1 MHNGPVADPRR
12 QQAAAAAAYD
22 KTGRVVGPDATVAG
36 GGGRVSDSSAGSG
49 GVSHSVKTNI
59 SVNNSE
65 LSKPGSKAA
74 ASVNLKGS
82 PKLGTKFNHPQQG
95 PGGPLQN
102 GDSVGVGRGGVR
114 PNQRGGGRGQ
124 PRHVGGT
131 PSPQRPSGGGG
142 GAPTYQ
148 RPPGIQTLQVPGGL
162 QGGRPALA
170 HAARRGNNVAAS
182 KRTRFALQVTQWCIR
197 AIRPKKVR
205 SFIED
210 YKTSLVNHIYI

>member
-36 GGGRVSDSSAGSG
+36 GGGRVADSSAASG

-131 PSPQRPSGGGG
+131 PSPQRPSDGGG

-197 AIRPKKVR
+197 AIRPKRKYGR
-205 SFIED
+205 LL
-210 YKTSLVNHIYI
+210 KTTKHLL